1 MGAKDRRAEEEGL
14 DAPGTGYEDLLLFG
28 EEGEALAE
36 SSVSWF
42 EGTVGLEYLRKEPVL
57 TPTHTYT
64 HTPPS
69 CHIQVYRQ

>member
-1 MGAKDRRAEEEGL
+1 MGTKDRGAEEEGL

-28 EEGEALAE
+28 EEGEALTE

-57 TPTHTYT
+57 TPTQNTHTYT
-64 HTPPS
+64 HNAIMSHTG
-69 CHIQVYRQ
+69 I